1 MSKKELPEGIYNYE
15 TTGSGIQII
24 IELIS
29 GLFEIV
35 HNLSVCGYSYQYQ
48 GCIIAAYCDMALL
61 FFITNHRY
69 LKSKHPASGFFISNL
84 VKLS

>member
-15 TTGSGIQII
+15 AVLSGIQII

-35 HNLSVCGYSYQYQ
+35 HNLSVGGYSYQS
-48 GCIIAAYCDMALL
+48 DD
-61 FFITNHRY
+61 
-69 LKSKHPASGFFISNL
+69 
-84 VKLS
+84 V